1 MWGGIE
7 IRVPEDWTV
16 SSRIVPLMAGV
27 EDKTRAP
34 QGATDHRLVLRGFA
48 LMGGVEIEELNPMHP
63 ILARGGR
70 LALYLGL
77 WLLVSALLAALL
89 AGRVGLTWAQA
100 ALVALPASLAY
111 AFVCLSAWY
120 VARGLPIKTTGT
132 TRILLTGLVTSLLSS
147 AVWLAVDELLA
158 LDARGPWMAARVG
171 PFGRTSEP
179 DLRFRRPAV
188 SALDG
193 DWLSARRL

>member
-1 MWGGIE
+1 MLKGSQHSLQHSAFNIQHSAFR
-7 IRVPEDWTV
+7 IATV
-16 SSRIVPLMAGV
+16 
-27 EDKTRAP
+27 
-34 QGATDHRLVLRGFA
+34 
-48 LMGGVEIEELNPMHP
+48 HP

-77 WLLVSALLAALL
+77 WLIVSALLAALL

-132 TRILLTGLVTSLLSS
+132 TR
-147 AVWLAVDELLA
+147 
-158 LDARGPWMAARVG
+158 
-171 PFGRTSEP
+171 
-179 DLRFRRPAV
+179 
-188 SALDG
+188 
-193 DWLSARRL
+193 